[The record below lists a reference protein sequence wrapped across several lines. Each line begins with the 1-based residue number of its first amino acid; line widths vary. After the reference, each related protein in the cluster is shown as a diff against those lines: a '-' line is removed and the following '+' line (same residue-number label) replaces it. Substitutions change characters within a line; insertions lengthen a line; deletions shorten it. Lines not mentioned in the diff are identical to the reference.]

1 MNERYIKWYTP
12 WLSREFGV
20 LAFRHPD
27 AVGLLNHWLDDGKWH
42 RHEWNYRQDM
52 LPYYLSLL

>member
-12 WLSREFGV
+12 WLRREFV
-20 LAFRHPD
+20 K
-27 AVGLLNHWLDDGKWH
+27 HWLDDAKWSGH
-42 RHEWNYRQDM
+42 DWNYGQDM